1 MSLKKLLMK
10 TVRSRWSY
18 NIFRRAYLLTMYAF
32 RFPHEDDFR
41 LLRHLIPMK
50 GTIIDVGAN
59 GGQSAVG
66 FHIFRPDLCV
76 VSFEPNPALIEELRF
91 VNRWIKRWNYR
102 IVNCALG
109 SSDGALPLHI
119 PTLNGLPLDA
129 RASLGQY
136 HIEDIAQGHKSKIGT
151 EVVLVQVR
159 RFDDVWAEQFQSEAP
174 PEFIKIDVEGE
185 EYNVVLG
192 MQKTI
197 ETHKP
202 IFMIENSDSTDKLVK
217 HLAQLDY
224 QPCRYDRST
233 GVLSVWRHGM
243 KTLNI
248 FFLPVK
254 WLEFV
259 KKNKLMAQEPMES

>member
-1 MSLKKLLMK
+1 
-10 TVRSRWSY
+10 
-18 NIFRRAYLLTMYAF
+18 MYVF

-41 LLRHLIPMK
+41 LLRFLVPMR

-76 VSFEPNPALIEELRF
+76 VSFEPNPALIGELRF
-91 VNRWIKRWNYR
+91 VNRWIKRRNYR

-109 SSDGALPLHI
+109 NSSGSVPLHI
-119 PTLNGLPLDA
+119 PILGGLPLDA

-136 HIEDIAQGHKSKIGT
+136 HIEDLVPGHSSIVGM
-151 EVVLVQVR
+151 EAVSVQVR
-159 RFDDVWAEQFQSEAP
+159 RFDDVWAEHFRGEAP

-192 MQKTI
+192 MQETI
-197 ETHKP
+197 EAHKP
-202 IFMIENSDSTDKLVK
+202 ILMIENSGSSDKLVK
-217 HLAQLDY
+217 HLARLGY
-224 QPCRYDRST
+224 QACSYDRAA
-233 GVLSVWRHGM
+233 GVLSTWRQDID
-243 KTLNI
+243 TLNI

-254 WLEFV
+254 WLEYV
-259 KKNKLMAQEPMES
+259 KKNKLILQEPKES